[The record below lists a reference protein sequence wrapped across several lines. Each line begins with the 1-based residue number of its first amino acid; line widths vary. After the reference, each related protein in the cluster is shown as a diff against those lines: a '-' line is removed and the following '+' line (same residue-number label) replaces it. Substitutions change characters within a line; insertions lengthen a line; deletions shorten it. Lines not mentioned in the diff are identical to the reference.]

1 MYMYEREMDY
11 IVNAGKDCRIK
22 QFDDDH
28 KPIGAMLRHHM
39 NRAGLIYTRDGLIH
53 MKIELTPEQRLA
65 MEELWFVYGNHGR
78 KYSHAGHR
86 FVQCFLE
93 NGEDRRDFFKPSH
106 ELCQAVDAVME
117 KK

>member
-1 MYMYEREMDY
+1 MYEREMDY

-28 KPIGAMLRHHM
+28 KPNGRSLRSIMKTAKLIYESGDFIHLAIELTSTQ
-39 NRAGLIYTRDGLIH
+39 RAGL
-53 MKIELTPEQRLA
+53 
-65 MEELWFVYGNHGR
+65 EELWFVYGNHGR
-78 KYSHAGHR
+78 KHSRAGHR

-106 ELCQAVDAVME
+106 ELCQAVDVVME